1 MEIVSNI
8 ALISINETLVI
19 QLVSFLIFVFI
30 INRVMFRPLR
40 SAMAERDRY
49 LSRLNEEIVS
59 AGREMEQIGDAVRK
73 ADEKVRDEAFQIN
86 QAMKEEG
93 SQKAAEIFEAARIE
107 MENEKLAAEKKTA
120 DQISRARKQL
130 EEESRALAATIME
143 KVLERRVQ
151 P

>member
-19 QLVSFLIFVFI
+19 QLVSFLLFVFI

-40 SAMAERDRY
+40 SAMAERERY
-49 LSRLNEEIVS
+49 LARLNDEIVS
-59 AGREMEQIGDAVRK
+59 AGQQMKQIGDTVRK
-73 ADEKVRDEAFQIN
+73 AEEQVRSEAFQIHE
-86 QAMKEEG
+86 AMKAEG
-93 SQKAAEIFEAARIE
+93 SQKAAEIFETARVEI
-107 MENEKLAAEKKTA
+107 ENEKLAAEKKVA